1 MWRLAQALL
10 EKATATGP
18 LRNPHEVGELLC
30 CFDPAWWDQNN
41 ILLCFFAH
49 NWFIIRINNLQVER
63 K

>member
-1 MWRLAQALL
+1 LL

-30 CFDPAWWDQNN
+30 CFDPAWRDQNN